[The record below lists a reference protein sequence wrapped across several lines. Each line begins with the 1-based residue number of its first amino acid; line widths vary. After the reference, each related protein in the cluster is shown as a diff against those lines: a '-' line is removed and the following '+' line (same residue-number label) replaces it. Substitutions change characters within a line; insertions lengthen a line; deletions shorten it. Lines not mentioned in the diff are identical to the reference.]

1 MKKGSLDISIQ
12 AIIIVVLG
20 MTLLGLGLGFVRNQF
35 DIIGSTS
42 TKVQQSVQEQILGQL
57 RTTGDQTSFAREV
70 NLNRG
75 KRDLVTLGVQN
86 VGSRALYFKLNF
98 QFDVSNS
105 DPGLD
110 GFNLRYDQGCLTLL
124 PAQANVYGISIKA
137 PNIPGTFAL
146 RADVLQFTDD
156 QCATP
161 DPVQPKYDTKLSFI
175 EVG

>member
-57 RTTGDQTSFAREV
+57 KATGDQTSFAREV

-75 KRDLVTLGVQN
+75 KRDLITLGVQN
-86 VGSRALYFKLNF
+86 VGSRALYFTLKL
-98 QFDVSNS
+98 QFDVTNS
-105 DPGLD
+105 DPGQED
-110 GFNLRYDQGCLTLL
+110 FN
-124 PAQANVYGISIKA
+124 
-137 PNIPGTFAL
+137 
-146 RADVLQFTDD
+146 
-156 QCATP
+156 
-161 DPVQPKYDTKLSFI
+161 
-175 EVG
+175 